1 MLVHVRARNR
11 LKQKLGFLRVKN
23 SRGTSDLIAKTFDQR
38 IEIIN
43 RKWEDQSSYLLFD
56 VFISFSLILEAIE
69 TSMIRTERPTEMI

>member
-23 SRGTSDLIAKTFDQR
+23 SRGTSDLIAKTFDRR

-69 TSMIRTERPTEMI
+69 TSMIRTERPT